1 MSSAEIVA
9 NVLTAICIVLAGR
22 NNVHTWWTGIAGC
35 AVFSWVFFEARLYGD
50 AGLQVFF
57 IATGIAGWVHWIKR
71 KEGRELPVRWTPP
84 VHLAAMGAAALA
96 VALVQGVLLA
106 RYTDAAA
113 PMADSLVFG
122 LSVLAQFLLM
132 GRRVENWIV
141 WIAVNTIAV
150 PLFAYRELYLT
161 STLYAFF
168 WVNAI
173 VSLRHW
179 QGLARASVRAGASS
193 RSTSASGS

>member
-1 MSSAEIVA
+1 
-9 NVLTAICIVLAGR
+9 
-22 NNVHTWWTGIAGC
+22 
-35 AVFSWVFFEARLYGD
+35 
-50 AGLQVFF
+50 
-57 IATGIAGWVHWIKR
+57 
-71 KEGRELPVRWTPP
+71 
-84 VHLAAMGAAALA
+84 
-96 VALVQGVLLA
+96 
-106 RYTDAAA
+106 
-113 PMADSLVFG
+113 MADSLVFG

-179 QGLARASVRAGASS
+179 QRLAREPGH
-193 RSTSASGS
+193 ASG